1 MLRKITHSSF
11 VLGLSLSLL
20 SSVPSAGQSQAIGGV
35 TLTEVVPRIV
45 TPNGDLLNDV
55 IFFKFDNTLSGLPI
69 ETSILDI
76 HGARVA
82 DMDMNSNET
91 SLTWNGKDDTG
102 RNVPSGVY
110 IYSIKIGKNQAT
122 GTVVVAR

>member
-1 MLRKITHSSF
+1 MLRKTTPSSF
-11 VLGLSLSLL
+11 LLGLTLALWPAVL
-20 SSVPSAGQSQAIGGV
+20 SAGQSQAIGGI

-76 HGARVA
+76 HGARVS

-91 SLTWNGKDDTG
+91 SLMWNGKDDTG